1 MINNVSG
8 VPQVSDV
15 TPVKAVPDVAR
26 EMPQTVLASAGKSA
40 ADNKGSSKES
50 KSDSMAKPLAYQL
63 KLVVDVDP
71 DTGDFVYKAINRL
84 TGQVVSQLPRKELL
98 DMKNDA
104 NYRTG
109 SVIKTDI

>member
-15 TPVKAVPDVAR
+15 TPVRAVPDVPK
-26 EMPQTVLASAGKSA
+26 ELPNTVKAGAGKGS
-40 ADNKGSSKES
+40 ADNNGSPKGS
-50 KSDSMAKPLAYQL
+50 KSEQAAKPLAYQL
-63 KLVVDVDP
+63 KLVVEIDP
-71 DTGDFVYKAINRL
+71 DTGDFVYKAINRV

-98 DMKNDA
+98 DMKHDA
-104 NYRTG
+104 NYRAG